1 MSNLDDIFTTT
12 PKETKDA
19 PKAENAQF
27 DRISW
32 AEQKQIE
39 REQAYS
45 LIDTTAENL
54 THDGSKFKGYLDVQS
69 KFDRY
74 SVANNLLILAQ
85 KPEATKLADFKTW
98 KENDAAIKKGE
109 KGITIL
115 EPGDEYTREDGSI
128 GVSYNVKKV
137 FDVVQ
142 TNAKQPTAPTVKKD
156 DRLLLKALVSN
167 TLVAININDQMPD
180 NVNAMYKPNTKEILI
195 RKGMDGADI
204 FKALSQELAHA
215 EMDKGSYNR
224 SEFVFPA
231 YCTSYILCKRN
242 GIDVSS
248 YSFDRLPTEYK
259 NMEAK
264 DIRAEL
270 SKIRDTSNDISSK
283 MTKVLEPPK
292 NKVKDDNV
300 R

>member
-12 PKETKDA
+12 PKETKEA
-19 PKAENAQF
+19 PKAENAGF
-27 DRISW
+27 DRTSW

-39 REQAYS
+39 RAQAYT
-45 LIDTTAENL
+45 LIDSTAEKLSQN
-54 THDGSKFKGYLDVQS
+54 GSVFKGYLDIQS

-85 KPEATKLADFKTW
+85 KPESTRLADFKTW
-98 KENDAAIKKGE
+98 KENDAPIKKGE

-115 EPGDEYTREDGSI
+115 EPGEEYTREDGSI
-128 GVSYNVKKV
+128 GVSYNTKKV
-137 FDVVQ
+137 FDVAQ
-142 TNAKQPTAPTVKKD
+142 TNAKQTTPSAVKKD

-167 TLVAININDQMPD
+167 ASVAINISDQLPD
-180 NVNAMYKPNTKEILI
+180 NLSAMYKHDTKEILI
-195 RKGMDGADI
+195 RKGMDGTDI

-215 EMDKGSYNR
+215 EMDKGNYNR
-224 SEFVFPA
+224 SKCIFPA
-231 YCTSYILCKRN
+231 YCVSYILCKRN
-242 GIDVSS
+242 GIDVNS
-248 YSFDRLPTEYK
+248 YSFERLPGEYA

-270 SKIRDTSNDISSK
+270 SKIRDAANDISSK
-283 MTKVLEPPK
+283 MVKVLEPPK
-292 NKVKDDNV
+292 NKVRNDNV